1 MVNAVIVYLEDDG
14 HGNVRVSVEAI
25 GKPVESIELCDAV
38 MNELMVV
45 PNSIYMPSSVFTRIS
60 NYIQ

>member
-1 MVNAVIVYLEDDG
+1 VVNAVIVYLEDDG

-38 MNELMVV
+38 MEELMES
-45 PNSIYMPSSVFTRIS
+45 PNAIYMKSSVFTRVA
-60 NYIQ
+60 NQVQ